1 MRRRLF
7 ELHLPN
13 RERVFADLNILAT
26 EAKGLSG
33 GDILNVCLN
42 AIYAGSTADDAAQW
56 KVTGTDLLA
65 EITKV
70 KSAQSDHRT
79 TFCREDTHSA

>member
-1 MRRRLF
+1 M
-7 ELHLPN
+7 
-13 RERVFADLNILAT
+13 FADLNSLAT

-42 AIYAGSTADDAAQW
+42 AIYAGSTADDAGEW

-65 EITKV
+65 EVTKV
-70 KSAQSDHRT
+70 KAAHSDHRNP
-79 TFCREDTHSA
+79 FCREATQAA